1 MKNVIGSRIT
11 AVLVASALSASLW
24 GQTPSTKPPVDT
36 EQLWFTDLSLCQ
48 STARRKDPALLPR
61 IREMLQSPTQRY
73 GNSAHS
79 MTVCALVALGRIGTE
94 EALAVLESVA
104 GTLKPY
110 YRESYVPV
118 IRARLRADMEFPAV
132 HTREQW
138 EQKVAFFL
146 QEAELAREALQEALK
161 NHPQFGDPMVYPSR
175 GVVAV
180 RVLLEM
186 AEAAYANGV
195 KEALGFFQGLALERD
210 DPSRVRYQLIPL
222 NQRQRIEWLIHSLTH
237 KPARRFRD
245 RYELLALW
253 RCGEAAIPAILAKIE
268 ELSSQKPKEEAEVVR
283 VNVGIANLLE
293 VLAGFDDPRVE
304 PTLERFARENFKA
317 EEFLRRHRKGLRG
330 VVIMDW

>member
-1 MKNVIGSRIT
+1 M
-11 AVLVASALSASLW
+11 
-24 GQTPSTKPPVDT
+24 
-36 EQLWFTDLSLCQ
+36 
-48 STARRKDPALLPR
+48 
-61 IREMLQSPTQRY
+61 
-73 GNSAHS
+73 
-79 MTVCALVALGRIGTE
+79 
-94 EALAVLESVA
+94 
-104 GTLKPY
+104 
-110 YRESYVPV
+110 
-118 IRARLRADMEFPAV
+118 
-132 HTREQW
+132 
-138 EQKVAFFL
+138 
-146 QEAELAREALQEALK
+146 
-161 NHPQFGDPMVYPSR
+161 
-175 GVVAV
+175 

-186 AEAAYANGV
+186 ADEAYANGV

-222 NQRQRIEWLIHSLTH
+222 NQQQRIEWLIHSLTH
-237 KPARRFRD
+237 KPASRLRD